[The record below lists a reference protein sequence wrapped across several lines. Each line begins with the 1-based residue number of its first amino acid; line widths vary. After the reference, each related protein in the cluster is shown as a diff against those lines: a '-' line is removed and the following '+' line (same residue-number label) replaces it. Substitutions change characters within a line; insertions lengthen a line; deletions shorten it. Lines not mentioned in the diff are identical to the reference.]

1 MLSLAAVLSRT
12 IPGPVSANPSLADPV
27 VLPGERYAKRA
38 APTESASGPPAKKAA
53 SHDEDEEIEKTGG
66 GLPMSLLLDMFPH
79 LRAIASAPALPPSP
93 AAEAP
98 PPPVSAAE
106 TMASAASVM
115 PEVAAFRLQF
125 KQAVAAAAAAIMPGK
140 SPSETA
146 TSSGA
151 RPSHFYAAGVAH
163 SKATWESIPRA
174 NELMT
179 ATAAALYFSGRRAS
193 TLGSQRSAL
202 RSWLYFADV
211 FGHEAY
217 PATESSLINFSVWS
231 CTRIA
236 PKSISKYIDSI
247 RSAHVD
253 EGVEMPTSKQMPR
266 LARVMA
272 GLEWIYLA
280 HKGSRLRLPCTNQV
294 LRRVVVAKAQ
304 AAEALPVADRPSVYS
319 LQSPCF
325 SAAVYSTAFCGGFR
339 PSEIST
345 RKNVL
350 KGYTSLPLRLKDV
363 SFNFDE
369 YGEVLSVII
378 WLPHRKNDQAGI
390 KSDVAIGRTGDVLVD
405 CCTRLSEYLEER
417 TAAGEKL
424 TGDSFLFPV
433 RNVSDDGLH
442 GLTYEEL
449 TAAMHADLQRAG
461 FDADLYNGHSW
472 RIGMATTLAL
482 NGVPEYIIKDMGGW
496 SRSSSAFNVY
506 IGRAPQ
512 EQRMAFSAFLSQP
525 YSAAAPAVAPE
536 VFRTRRFQSGG

>member
-1 MLSLAAVLSRT
+1 MPDAPPATEPSNVAQAPASGVA
-12 IPGPVSANPSLADPV
+12 PEVSA
-27 VLPGERYAKRA
+27 
-38 APTESASGPPAKKAA
+38 
-53 SHDEDEEIEKTGG
+53 
-66 GLPMSLLLDMFPH
+66 
-79 LRAIASAPALPPSP
+79 
-93 AAEAP
+93 
-98 PPPVSAAE
+98 
-106 TMASAASVM
+106 
-115 PEVAAFRLQF
+115 FRQQF
-125 KQAVAAAAAAIMPGK
+125 KEAVAAAAAAIMPGR
-140 SPSETA
+140 PSSQ
-146 TSSGA
+146 TSAFGGA
-151 RPSHFYAAGVAH
+151 HSSHFYAAGVTH
-163 SKATWESIPRA
+163 SKSTWECIPRA
-174 NELMT
+174 RELMQ

-211 FGHEAY
+211 FGHEAF
-217 PATESSLINFSVWS
+217 PATENSLINFAVWS

-236 PKSISKYIDSI
+236 PKSIGKYIDSI

-253 EGVEMPTSKQMPR
+253 EGVEMPTSKQLPR
-266 LARVMA
+266 LSRVMA

-280 HKGSRLRLPCTNQV
+280 HKGSRLRLPCTDQV

-304 AAEALPVADRPSVYS
+304 AVEALPEADRPSVYS

-339 PSEIST
+339 PSEISS

-363 SFNFDE
+363 TFNFDE
-369 YGEVLSVII
+369 YGGVLSVII
-378 WLPHRKNDQAGI
+378 WLPHRKNDQAGV

-417 TAAGEKL
+417 TAAGEEL

-433 RNVSDDGLH
+433 SNTAGDGWH

-449 TAAMHADLQRAG
+449 TASMHEDLLRAG

-525 YSAAAPAVAPE
+525 YSAAAPAVAPA
-536 VFRTRRFQSGG
+536 VFRTRRFR